1 MVFRDPITRGQVVG
15 VGGGTPSSTG
25 HWLHPHLQ
33 IIGGARCKN
42 HRAEGWGSSWGEGED
57 QLHGGES
64 GDVRLPVA
72 ALEGI
77 SAPFVSPVTK
87 GMEHLLNM
95 KCKNVVP
102 VYDLLLEMLNAHTLR
117 SSSLW
122 SQGLSATWRRTVR
135 AKRAPRNPRL
145 SERPALSYW
154 SGCRGQRG

>member
-1 MVFRDPITRGQVVG
+1 MKMYLVVFRDPITRGQVVG

-42 HRAEGWGSSWGEGED
+42 HRAEGWGASWGEGED

-72 ALEGI
+72 LPGRNL
-77 SAPFVSPVTK
+77 SPFCLSSNK
-87 GMEHLLNM
+87 GMEHLLSM

-117 SSSLW
+117 SSKPLVTR
-122 SQGLSATWRRTVR
+122 SAGAAWRRTVKS
-135 AKRAPRNPRL
+135 KRGLPRNPRL
-145 SERPALSYW
+145 SDAQP
-154 SGCRGQRG
+154 